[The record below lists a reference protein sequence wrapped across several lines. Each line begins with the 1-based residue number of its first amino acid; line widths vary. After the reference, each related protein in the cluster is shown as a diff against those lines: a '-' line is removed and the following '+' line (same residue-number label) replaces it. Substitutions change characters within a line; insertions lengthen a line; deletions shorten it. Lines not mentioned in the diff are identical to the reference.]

1 MKKTCRGGHWKDMM
15 DKNMWSYRNIFC
27 LAILTMFAVCVTTED
42 DTIIET
48 KQGKVSGI
56 KKPVISH
63 TVTAYLGIPY
73 AEAPTGEKRFQK
85 PEPRAPWEGIY
96 QATSYGNSC
105 YQNKE
110 EAESY
115 IDVLGTDMWN
125 IKNEMSEDCLSLN
138 VWVPESI
145 STPASVMV
153 YIYGGSFYSGSS
165 ALDLYD
171 GSVLAASEN
180 VIVVSLNYR
189 LGALGFLAFPGNAKA
204 PGNAG
209 LFDQRLALQWVHEN
223 IAAFGGNPDSVTI
236 FGISAGGVSV
246 GYHVISPGSRPYFN
260 RAIMQSGSPTADWAF
275 RSRESTRKLSLKLA
289 KSVDC
294 PTEDDDATIA
304 CLQKVDANK
313 LTSTQI
319 LGMTGPTL
327 TFFVPILDDDFLT
340 DIPKSLVK
348 YSKVNTDILIGVAK
362 DDGSTF
368 TLMGAP
374 GISVKNESLINTE
387 QLKDGLKFYFP
398 SEDDI
403 NVKSVMLL
411 YKDWNDAKNKE
422 KNREAL
428 EKILKDNFFTC
439 PAKYFANFVVK
450 AKNNV
455 FVYEYAHRPSIE
467 TLPEWMGVIHGA
479 EVTMLFGHPLIS
491 PQKFTNQEQ
500 IFSRRLMKIWAN
512 FARNG
517 NPSDDDFK
525 WPRYSKEEQ
534 SYAILKVDDIDVQQN
549 WNTQKCHFWNSF
561 YPELVKLIQ
570 ENISQ
575 CDVPLKNSR
584 YQSRAEK

>member
-1 MKKTCRGGHWKDMM
+1 
-15 DKNMWSYRNIFC
+15 
-27 LAILTMFAVCVTTED
+27 MFAVCVTTED

-56 KKPVISH
+56 KKSVISH

-110 EAESY
+110 EAERFSEA
-115 IDVLGTDMWN
+115 IGTDMWSV
-125 IKNEMSEDCLSLN
+125 KNEMSEDCLK
-138 VWVPESI
+138 SI

-153 YIYGGSFYSGSS
+153 YIYGGAFYSGSS

-260 RAIMQSGSPTADWAF
+260 RAIMQTDWAF
-275 RSRESTRKLSLKLA
+275 RSQESTRKLSLKLA

-374 GISVKNESLINTE
+374 GISVKNESLITTE

-422 KNREAL
+422 KNRDAL

-467 TLPEWMGVIHGA
+467 TLPEWMGVIH
-479 EVTMLFGHPLIS
+479 
-491 PQKFTNQEQ
+491 EQ

-561 YPELVKLIQ
+561 YPELVKLV
-570 ENISQ
+570 S
-575 CDVPLKNSR
+575 
-584 YQSRAEK
+584 